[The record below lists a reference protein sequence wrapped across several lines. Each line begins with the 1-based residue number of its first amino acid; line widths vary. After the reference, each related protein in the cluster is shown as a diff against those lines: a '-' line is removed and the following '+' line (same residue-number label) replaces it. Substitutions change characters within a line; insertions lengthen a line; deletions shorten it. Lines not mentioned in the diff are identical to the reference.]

1 MSFVRI
7 LWNSLRVARESQS
20 VVIEKCSITN
30 VSISVWKYDSGSGM
44 RSALDVGSPQIRH
57 QHTRRKTFL
66 LAHRLSVNDLSF
78 RLIEISY
85 VSNTKRIPQP
95 SSNDATFRQS
105 LHHRQTHV
113 NEWSPISSVKQRNLK
128 FEWWRFNKNSSIR
141 IRDALNDDMMSNL
154 GTRVHVH

>member
-30 VSISVWKYDSGSGM
+30 VSISVWKFDSGSGM
-44 RSALDVGSPQIRH
+44 RSALDVGNPQIRH

-78 RLIEISY
+78 RLIKIRMCRTQSGFPNRHQMPRPSDSRCIIARRMWTNDHPSLL
-85 VSNTKRIPQP
+85 SNNGIW
-95 SSNDATFRQS
+95 N
-105 LHHRQTHV
+105 
-113 NEWSPISSVKQRNLK
+113 
-128 FEWWRFNKNSSIR
+128 
-141 IRDALNDDMMSNL
+141 LNDGASIKIALSAYVMHLMMIWWAI
-154 GTRVHVH
+154 